1 MSGIIRG
8 VDISTGPDHKIE
20 LQVTTLK
27 LKTTVALKDLSDVD
41 LLAQYEDSRDEASVA
56 LIVKGH
62 LEQEIYRRVD
72 ERGARA
78 IPDSTFV
85 CEVTQ
90 ESIYDQEA
98 FRPLLEVFHEFHLNT
113 CYTPEHMEPVAAK
126 WTTVK
131 VLALARRYGD
141 AALAIVEQAK
151 QPGRKSLKFQRRE
164 ND

>member
-62 LEQEIYRRVD
+62 LEQEIYRRME

-78 IPDSTFV
+78 IPDGEYI
-85 CEVTQ
+85 CEMTQ
-90 ESIYDQEA
+90 GSIYDQES
-98 FRPLLEVFHEFHLNT
+98 FRPLLEIFNPADLVT
-113 CYTPEHMEPVAAK
+113 CFTPEHMEPVAAK
-126 WTTVK
+126 WQTTR
-131 VLALARRYGD
+131 VLALARRYGN
-141 AALAIVEQAK
+141 AALAIVEKAK
-151 QPGRKSLKFQRRE
+151 QPGGRSLKFQRR
-164 ND
+164 